1 MLTWK
6 SDTSIRSWMDGNLDP
21 VSEQCIQLIL
31 YIGVGMRDTK
41 TKRAE
46 CDNSDMIQLGCAH
59 I

>member
-1 MLTWK
+1 
-6 SDTSIRSWMDGNLDP
+6 MDGNLDP
-21 VSEQCIQLIL
+21 VSEQCIQIIL

-46 CDNSDMIQLGCAH
+46 CDNSDIIELGCAH